1 MHDFKKFPELTNNQI
16 QFYYFQSPHRQILE
30 GFMAKVVQVTDGDTI
45 RVKWSERDFDFPVR
59 LANINA
65 SELVEHGLASA
76 EWLKRQ
82 IQGEE
87 VYIQID
93 PDHRVGKF
101 GRILGEVIL
110 GGQNMN
116 ELSLNLGFSV
126 PFGSESE
133 WD

>member
-101 GRILGEVIL
+101 GRILG
-110 GGQNMN
+110 
-116 ELSLNLGFSV
+116 
-126 PFGSESE
+126 
-133 WD
+133 